1 MTATRTEVGFA
12 DVRAAAQRLHGIA
25 HRTPVIRSRTLDG
38 RTGARAFLKAEN
50 LQRMGAFKFRGA
62 FNRLAQLTPD
72 KRVRG
77 VVAFSSGNHAQGV
90 ALAAQLLGMPSVI
103 IMPSDA
109 PASKL
114 AATRGYGAEVVLY
127 DRESMNRSEIA
138 AAIANERGAVV
149 VPPYDDPAIIAGAGT
164 VALELI
170 EEAGALDVL
179 LVCLGGG
186 GLLAGCALA
195 AAALSP
201 GVRIYGVEP
210 EAGDDWVRSWRAG
223 EIVTIP
229 VPDTIADG
237 QRTQAPG
244 ALTWPIARR
253 LCAGAVS
260 VSDDEIRAAMRFAF
274 ERLKIVLE
282 PSGATALAGL
292 LFGKVDVRGA
302 RVGVTLSGGNVD
314 AATFAACL
322 ASGGSAPEEPPVP
335 YDGSGPSAQR
345 ASAVRPIP

>member
-1 MTATRTEVGFA
+1 VTGTRTAEVGFD
-12 DVRAAAQRLHGIA
+12 DVLAAAERLRGVA
-25 HRTPVIRSRTLDG
+25 HRTPVITSRTLDG
-38 RTGARAFLKAEN
+38 RTGARALLKAEN
-50 LQRMGAFKFRGA
+50 FQRMGAFKFRGA

-72 KRVRG
+72 ERVNG

-90 ALAAQLLGMPSVI
+90 ALAAQLLGIPSVI
-103 IMPSDA
+103 VMPADA

-114 AATRGYGAEVVLY
+114 AATRAYGAEVVLY
-127 DRESMNRSEIA
+127 ERARPNRSEIA
-138 AAIANERGAVV
+138 ASIARERGAVL
-149 VPPYDDPAIIAGAGT
+149 VPPYDDPAIIAGQGT

-170 EEAGALDVL
+170 EDAGPLDVL

-195 AAALSP
+195 ASALSP

-223 EIVTIP
+223 KIVPIP

-244 ALTWPIARR
+244 VLTWPIARR

-282 PSGATALAGL
+282 PSGASALAAL
-292 LFGKVDVRGA
+292 LFAKVDLRGA

-314 AATFAACL
+314 PAAFAACL
-322 ASGGSAPEEPPVP
+322 G
-335 YDGSGPSAQR
+335 
-345 ASAVRPIP
+345 